1 MMTRPDYALQSSSL
15 GIYSLCL
22 LCVMA
27 IGLSG
32 CVGAVAGVGAAAV
45 AAGTTEKGLSTSI
58 SDSVISTKISESYF
72 QDDVNLFSAVTVDV
86 NQGSVLLTGAVIKPE
101 DAVKAVQMAWQV
113 HGVIEVI
120 NELDIQDKSSI
131 KDRAKDIASQA
142 QLRGRLITDL
152 DISSLNFS
160 IDVVNGVVYLSGI
173 AGSEEEMN
181 RVVAHAQDLRFGTTV
196 VNYIRINEDDRQ

>member
-1 MMTRPDYALQSSSL
+1 MMTRPDHALQSSSL

-131 KDRAKDIASQA
+131 KDQAKDIASQA
-142 QLRGRLITDL
+142 QLRGKLITDL

>member
-1 MMTRPDYALQSSSL
+1 MMTRPDHALQSSSL

-58 SDSVISTKISESYF
+58 SDSIISTKISESYF

>member
-1 MMTRPDYALQSSSL
+1 MMTRPDHALQSSSL

-32 CVGAVAGVGAAAV
+32 CVGAIAGVGAAAV

-86 NQGSVLLTGAVIKPE
+86 NQGSVLLTGAVVKPE

>member
-1 MMTRPDYALQSSSL
+1 MTRPDHALQSSSL

-86 NQGSVLLTGAVIKPE
+86 NQGSVLLTGAVVKPE

>member
-1 MMTRPDYALQSSSL
+1 MMTRPDHALQSSSL

>member
-1 MMTRPDYALQSSSL
+1 M
-15 GIYSLCL
+15 
-22 LCVMA
+22 
-27 IGLSG
+27 
-32 CVGAVAGVGAAAV
+32 
-45 AAGTTEKGLSTSI
+45 
-58 SDSVISTKISESYF
+58 
-72 QDDVNLFSAVTVDV
+72 
-86 NQGSVLLTGAVIKPE
+86 LTGAVEKPE

-120 NELDIQDKSSI
+120 NELDIRDESSI

-142 QLRGRLITDL
+142 QLRGKLITDF

-173 AGSEEEMN
+173 ASSEEEMN

-196 VNYIRINEDDRQ
+196 VNYIRINEDNRE

>member
-1 MMTRPDYALQSSSL
+1 MMTRPDHALQSSSL

-45 AAGTTEKGLSTSI
+45 AAGSTEKGLSTSI

>member
-1 MMTRPDYALQSSSL
+1 MMTRPDHALQSSSL

-131 KDRAKDIASQA
+131 KDQAKDIASQA

-160 IDVVNGVVYLSGI
+160 IDVVNGIVYLSGI

>member
-1 MMTRPDYALQSSSL
+1 MMTRPDHALQSSSL
-15 GIYSLCL
+15 GIYSLCF

-86 NQGSVLLTGAVIKPE
+86 NQGSVLLTGAVVKPE

>member
-1 MMTRPDYALQSSSL
+1 MMTRPDHALQSSSL

-27 IGLSG
+27 ICLSG

-86 NQGSVLLTGAVIKPE
+86 NQGSVLLTGAVVKPE

-131 KDRAKDIASQA
+131 KDQAKDIASQA

>member
-1 MMTRPDYALQSSSL
+1 MMTRPDHALQSSSL

-72 QDDVNLFSAVTVDV
+72 QDDVNLFSAVNVDV

-131 KDRAKDIASQA
+131 KDQAKDIASQA

>member
-1 MMTRPDYALQSSSL
+1 MMTRPDHALQSSSL

-72 QDDVNLFSAVTVDV
+72 QDNVNLFSAVTVDV

>member
-1 MMTRPDYALQSSSL
+1 MMTRPDHALQFSSL

>member
-1 MMTRPDYALQSSSL
+1 MMTRPDHALQSSSL

-32 CVGAVAGVGAAAV
+32 CVGAIAGVGAAAV

>member
-1 MMTRPDYALQSSSL
+1 MMTRPDHALQSSSL

-86 NQGSVLLTGAVIKPE
+86 NQGSVLLTGAVVKPE

-131 KDRAKDIASQA
+131 KDQAKDIASQA

>member
-1 MMTRPDYALQSSSL
+1 MMTRPDHALQSSSL

-72 QDDVNLFSAVTVDV
+72 QDDVNLFSAVNVDV

>member
-1 MMTRPDYALQSSSL
+1 MMTRPDLALQSSSL

>member
-1 MMTRPDYALQSSSL
+1 MMTRPDHALQSSSL

-131 KDRAKDIASQA
+131 KDQAKDIASQA

>member
-1 MMTRPDYALQSSSL
+1 MTRPDHALQSSSL

-72 QDDVNLFSAVTVDV
+72 QDDVNLFSAVTVEV
-86 NQGSVLLTGAVIKPE
+86 NQGSVLLTGAVVKPE

>member
-1 MMTRPDYALQSSSL
+1 MTKSEKASFFSTL
-15 GIYSLCL
+15 GLPSLCL

-32 CVGAVAGVGAAAV
+32 CIGAVAGVGAAAV
-45 AAGTTEKGLSTSI
+45 AAGTTEKGFSTSI
-58 SDSVISTKISESYF
+58 SDGVISTKISESYF
-72 QDDVNLFSAVTVDV
+72 QDDVNLFSAVKIDV
-86 NQGSVLLTGAVIKPE
+86 NQGSVLLTGAVEKPE

-120 NELDIQDKSSI
+120 NELDIRDESSI

-142 QLRGRLITDL
+142 QLRGKLITDF

-173 AGSEEEMN
+173 ASSEEEMN

-196 VNYIRINEDDRQ
+196 VNYIRINEDNRE

>member
-1 MMTRPDYALQSSSL
+1 MMTRPDHALQSSSL

-58 SDSVISTKISESYF
+58 SDSFISTKISESYF

>member
-1 MMTRPDYALQSSSL
+1 MMTRPDHALQSSSL

-86 NQGSVLLTGAVIKPE
+86 NQGSVLLTGAVVKPE

>member
-1 MMTRPDYALQSSSL
+1 MMTRPDHALQSSSL

-72 QDDVNLFSAVTVDV
+72 KDDVNLFSAVTVDV
-86 NQGSVLLTGAVIKPE
+86 NQGSVLLTGAVVKPE

>member
-1 MMTRPDYALQSSSL
+1 MMTKPDHTSKASPL
-15 GIYSLCL
+15 GLRSLCL

-32 CVGAVAGVGAAAV
+32 CVGAFAGVGAAAV
-45 AAGTTEKGLSTSI
+45 AAGTTEKGFSTSI
-58 SDSVISTKISESYF
+58 SDGVIGTKISESYF
-72 QDDVNLFSAVTVDV
+72 QEDVSLFSAVKVNV
-86 NQGSVLLTGAVIKPE
+86 NQGSVLLTGAVEKPE

-113 HGVIEVI
+113 HGVVEVI
-120 NELDIQDKSSI
+120 NELDVRDESSI
-131 KDRAKDIASQA
+131 KDRAKDIASEA
-142 QLRGRLITDL
+142 QLRGKLITDM
-152 DISSLNFS
+152 DVSSLNFS

-196 VNYIRINEDDRQ
+196 VNYIRINEDDRE

>member
-1 MMTRPDYALQSSSL
+1 MMTRPDHALQSSSL

-86 NQGSVLLTGAVIKPE
+86 NQGSVLLTGAVVKPE

-181 RVVAHAQDLRFGTTV
+181 RVVAHAQDLRFGTPV

>member
-1 MMTRPDYALQSSSL
+1 MMTRPDHALQSSSL

-45 AAGTTEKGLSTSI
+45 AAGSTEKGLSTSI

-86 NQGSVLLTGAVIKPE
+86 NQGSVLLTGAVVKPE

>member
-1 MMTRPDYALQSSSL
+1 MMTRPDHALQSSSL

-181 RVVAHAQDLRFGTTV
+181 RVVAHAQDLRFGTKV

>member
-1 MMTRPDYALQSSSL
+1 
-15 GIYSLCL
+15 
-22 LCVMA
+22 MA

-131 KDRAKDIASQA
+131 KDRAKDIASKA

>member
-1 MMTRPDYALQSSSL
+1 MTRPDHALQSSSL

-86 NQGSVLLTGAVIKPE
+86 NQGSVLLTGAVVKPE

-131 KDRAKDIASQA
+131 KDQAKDIASQA

>member
-1 MMTRPDYALQSSSL
+1 MMTRPDHDLQSSSL

>member
-1 MMTRPDYALQSSSL
+1 MMTRPDHALQSSSL

-86 NQGSVLLTGAVIKPE
+86 NQGSVLLTGTVVKPE

>member
-1 MMTRPDYALQSSSL
+1 MMTRPDHALQSSSL

-58 SDSVISTKISESYF
+58 SDSVIGTKISESYF